1 MIDKKNKPLKK
12 NMTVTVGEKYYQF
25 LKSLSYKISAEE
37 DRKVGLSEL
46 VKVALDNCYPMP
58 KDQMELDFS
67 DKKEDVES
75 EMGENKEKEVHGM
88 LLQVFASLCSLFT
101 LSHASNPD
109 EYEDSLEFFTTTFR
123 EASKIQLEIGA
134 VAEFISLRKQSGE
147 EASE

>member
-67 DKKEDVES
+67 DKKE
-75 EMGENKEKEVHGM
+75 VHGM

>member
-1 MIDKKNKPLKK
+1 MHKKAEMMGDLEDDL
-12 NMTVTVGEKYYQF
+12 VV
-25 LKSLSYKISAEE
+25 KIF
-37 DRKVGLSEL
+37 DWL
-46 VKVALDNCYPMP
+46 N
-58 KDQMELDFS
+58 
-67 DKKEDVES
+67 DVES

-109 EYEDSLEFFTTTFR
+109 EYEDSLEFLTTTFR

-134 VAEFISLRKQSGE
+134 VAEFILLRKQSRE